1 MTEIKADPII
11 LRILETLLELKDEM
25 HYVIS
30 VLDNDLS
37 QGDELEPIDEDDDD
51 TPVPVSDQKNCYFE
65 NEDEHGTVIC
75 CPLPHLEDKMF
86 CENHQ
91 KEQDDF
97 VTEIEMYLKDYLKT
111 VNDDDRTK
119 IATYGLGWKKG
130 LLEDLNMSTYRFK
143 KLATDGK
150 KAGKTEREIAIA
162 IESGEY

>member
-1 MTEIKADPII
+1 
-11 LRILETLLELKDEM
+11 
-25 HYVIS
+25 
-30 VLDNDLS
+30 
-37 QGDELEPIDEDDDD
+37 
-51 TPVPVSDQKNCYFE
+51 
-65 NEDEHGTVIC
+65 
-75 CPLPHLEDKMF
+75 MF

-111 VNDDDRTK
+111 VTDDDRTK

-130 LLEDLNMSTYRFK
+130 LLDDLNMTTYRFK